1 MFTFNYSRGA
11 FLLTLGLLAGSAGCT
26 SKFLEES
33 PSDQITDANFYKTQ
47 NDAIQ
52 AVTAAY
58 SELTKEG
65 QYNAALW
72 AMDIGADIST
82 TGGGGGSDGIEYTQI
97 DDYNTPST
105 NFVCQR
111 LWQGSFIALQR
122 ANIVLQKVPLITGM
136 DPAIQ
141 KRCLGEAQFIRAKMY
156 FDLVRAFGDVPL
168 YTAPPVG
175 LDQVNIARSPQAD
188 VYKVIVS
195 DLTAAIGNL
204 PASYSGAD
212 LGRATKWAAQG
223 LLAKVYLTMG
233 DKANAVT
240 QAQAVIDGSGKT
252 MWAKY
257 GDNFVVANENNN
269 AKESLFEVQ
278 FTNGRN
284 QYDRNNVG
292 SSMNQFFAPR
302 RGGLVPAGD
311 GYGFNV
317 PEPDFVAGYEPG
329 DTRKAVSVWVPGDV
343 SPNGSIQPKSLPG
356 SPFGFDCK
364 KWFVG
369 MVNTNI
375 WDSPQNVP
383 VLRLAEMYLI
393 VAEGKGATPDGFEA
407 LNKVRRRA
415 FGAADYN
422 TPDAVHDLNA
432 SNLSMVGVN
441 NFQDAVI
448 RERKYELAFEFDR
461 WFDMKRT
468 KTLISGMTAQSAYLA
483 TVGVRRGIP
492 TEKNYVLPIPQSE
505 LDANPKLVQNPGY

>member
-1 MFTFNYSRGA
+1 MFISKFSRSA
-11 FLLTLGLLAGSAGCT
+11 FLLTLGLLASCT
-26 SKFLEES
+26 SKFLDEA
-33 PSDQITDANFYKTQ
+33 PSDQITDVNFYQTQ

-72 AMDIGADIST
+72 GMDIGADIST
-82 TGGGGGSDGIEYTQI
+82 TGGGGGSDGIEYTQL
-97 DDYNTPST
+97 DDYNIPST
-105 NFVCQR
+105 NFVATK
-111 LWQGSFIALQR
+111 LWQGPFIAVQR
-122 ANIVLQKVPLITGM
+122 ANIVLQKVPLITNI

-156 FDLVRAFGDVPL
+156 FDLVRVFGDVPL
-168 YTAPPVG
+168 YSTPPIG
-175 LDQVNIARSPQAD
+175 LDQVNIARSPAAD
-188 VYKVIVS
+188 IYKQIEA

-204 PASYSGAD
+204 PPSYSGAD

-223 LLAKVYLTMG
+223 LLAKVLLTEG
-233 DKANAVT
+233 KKAEAAV
-240 QAQAVIDGSGKT
+240 QAQAVITNSGKT
-252 MWAKY
+252 MWASY
-257 GDNFVVANENNN
+257 GDNFKVVNENNN

-278 FTNGRN
+278 FVNGRN

-317 PEPDFVAGYEPG
+317 PEPDFINGYEAG

-343 SPNGSIQPKSLPG
+343 APDNSVQPKSLPG
-356 SPFGFDCK
+356 SPFGYDCK

-375 WDSPQNVP
+375 WDSPLNVP

-393 VAEGKGATPDGFEA
+393 VAEGLGNTPAGFEA

-415 FGAADYN
+415 FGLDYN
-422 TPDAVHDLNA
+422 TASTRDLNA
-432 SNLSMVGVN
+432 SNTPD
-441 NFQDAVI
+441 FQAAVI

-461 WFDMKRT
+461 WFDLKRLKGT
-468 KTLISGMTAQSAYLA
+468 PQGLIPVMTAQSAYLA

-492 TEKNYVLPIPQSE
+492 TDKNYVLPIPQSE

>member
-1 MFTFNYSRGA
+1 MIITKYSCGA
-11 FLLTLGLLAGSAGCT
+11 FLLSLGLLGSCT

-72 AMDIGADIST
+72 AMDMGSDIST

-105 NFVCQR
+105 NVVATR
-111 LWQGSFIALQR
+111 MWQGSYIALQR

-156 FDLVRAFGDVPL
+156 FDLVRIYGDVPL
-168 YTAPPVG
+168 YTTPPTG
-175 LDQVNIARSPQAD
+175 IDQVNIARSPQAD
-188 VYKVIVS
+188 IYKVIES

-223 LLAKVYLTMG
+223 LLAKVLLTEG
-233 DKANAVT
+233 KKADAAV
-240 QAQAVIDGSGKT
+240 QAQAVIDNSGKT
-252 MWAKY
+252 MWANY
-257 GDNFVVANENNN
+257 GDNFKVVNENNN

-292 SSMNQFFAPR
+292 SAMNQFFAPR

-317 PEPDFVAGYEPG
+317 PEPDFVAGYEAG
-329 DTRKAVSVWVPGDV
+329 DTRKAVTVWVPGDV
-343 SPNGSIQPKSLPG
+343 SPNGSLQPKSLPG
-356 SPFGFDCK
+356 SPFGYDCK

-369 MVNTNI
+369 MENTNI

-393 VAEGKGATPDGFEA
+393 VAEGLGATPAGYEA

-415 FGAADYN
+415 FGTDFNTANAA
-422 TPDAVHDLNA
+422 HDLNA
-432 SNLSMVGVN
+432 GNTP

-461 WFDMKRT
+461 WFDLKRLKGT
-468 KTLISGMTAQSAYLA
+468 NNGLVPVMTAQSAYLA
-483 TVGVRRGIP
+483 TLGVKRGIP
-492 TEKNYVLPIPQSE
+492 TDKNYVLPIPQTE

>member
-1 MFTFNYSRGA
+1 MNLSKYSCGA
-11 FLLTLGLLAGSAGCT
+11 FLLSLGLLGSCT

-52 AVTAAY
+52 AVNAAY

-72 AMDIGADIST
+72 GMDIGADIST
-82 TGGGGGSDGIEYTQI
+82 TGGGGGSDGIEYTQL
-97 DDYNTPST
+97 DDYNIPST

-111 LWQGSFIALQR
+111 LWQGSYIALQR

-156 FDLVRAFGDVPL
+156 FDLVRAYGDVPL
-168 YTAPPVG
+168 YTTPPVG
-175 LDQVNIARSPQAD
+175 LDQVNIARTPQAD

-240 QAQAVIDGSGKT
+240 QAQAVIDNSGKT

-317 PEPDFVAGYEPG
+317 PEPDFVAGYAAG
-329 DTRKAVSVWVPGDV
+329 DTRKAVTVWVPGDV
-343 SPNGSIQPKSLPG
+343 SPNGSIQPANLPG

-393 VAEGKGATPDGFEA
+393 VAEGKGATADGFEA

-415 FGAADYN
+415 FGVADY
-422 TPDAVHDLNA
+422 TQPSAAYDLNA
-432 SNLSMVGVN
+432 SNTSD
-441 NFQDAVI
+441 FQGAI
-448 RERKYELAFEFDR
+448 MRERKYELAFEFDR
-461 WFDMKRT
+461 WFDLKRMKGT
-468 KTLISGMTAQSAYLA
+468 NYGLIPVMTAQSAYLA
-483 TVGVRRGIP
+483 TLGVKRGVP

>member
-1 MFTFNYSRGA
+1 MFTFTYSRGA
-11 FLLTLGLLAGSAGCT
+11 YLLALGLLAGSAGCT

-52 AVTAAY
+52 AVNAAY

-72 AMDIGADIST
+72 GMDIGADIST
-82 TGGGGGSDGIEYTQI
+82 TGGGGGSDGIEYTQL
-97 DDYNTPST
+97 DDYNIPST
-105 NFVCQR
+105 NFVCRR
-111 LWQGSFIALQR
+111 LWEGSYIALQR

-168 YTAPPVG
+168 YTAPPTGV
-175 LDQVNIARSPQAD
+175 DQVNIARTPQAD
-188 VYKVIVS
+188 VYKVIES

-223 LLAKVYLTMG
+223 LLAKVLLTEG
-233 DKANAVT
+233 KKAEAAV
-240 QAQAVIDGSGKT
+240 QAQAVIDNSGKT

-329 DTRKAVSVWVPGDV
+329 DTRKPVSVWVPGDV
-343 SPNGSIQPKSLPG
+343 SPNGSIQPASLPG

-375 WDSPQNVP
+375 WDSPQNVA

-393 VAEGKGATPDGFEA
+393 VAEGLGATPAGYEA

-415 FGAADYN
+415 FGADYN
-422 TPDAVHDLNA
+422 TPNAAHDLNA
-432 SNLSMVGVN
+432 SNTP

-483 TVGVRRGIP
+483 TLGVRRGIP

-505 LDANPKLVQNPGY
+505 LDANHNLVQNPGY

>member
-1 MFTFNYSRGA
+1 MIISKYSCGA
-11 FLLTLGLLAGSAGCT
+11 FLLSLGLLGSCT

-72 AMDIGADIST
+72 AMDMGSDIST

-105 NFVCQR
+105 NFVAQR

-122 ANIVLQKVPLITGM
+122 ANIVLQKVPAIVGM

-156 FDLVRAFGDVPL
+156 FDLVRVYGDVPL
-168 YTAPPVG
+168 YTAPPTG
-175 LDQVNIARSPQAD
+175 IDQVNIARSPQAD
-188 VYKVIVS
+188 VYKVIES

-223 LLAKVYLTMG
+223 LLAKVLLTEG
-233 DKANAVT
+233 KKADAAV
-240 QAQAVIDGSGKT
+240 QAQAVIDNSGKT
-252 MWAKY
+252 MWANY

-292 SSMNQFFAPR
+292 SAMNQFFAPR

-317 PEPDFVAGYEPG
+317 PEPDFVAGYEAG

-356 SPFGFDCK
+356 SPFGYDCK

-375 WDSPQNVP
+375 WDSPQNVA

-393 VAEGKGATPDGFEA
+393 VAEGKGATADGFEA

-415 FGAADYN
+415 FGLDYN
-422 TPDAVHDLNA
+422 TASSRDLNA
-432 SNLSMVGVN
+432 GNTAD
-441 NFQDAVI
+441 FQGAVM

-461 WFDMKRT
+461 WFDLKRMKGT
-468 KTLISGMTAQSAYLA
+468 NYGLIPVMTAQSAYLA
-483 TVGVRRGIP
+483 TLGVKRGIP
-492 TEKNYVLPIPQSE
+492 TDKNYVLPIPQTE

>member
-1 MFTFNYSRGA
+1 MNISKYYCGT
-11 FLLTLGLLAGSAGCT
+11 FLLSLGLLGSCT

-33 PSDQITDANFYKTQ
+33 PSNQITDANFYQTQ
-47 NDAIQ
+47 SDAIQ

-72 AMDIGADIST
+72 GMDMGADIST
-82 TGGGGGSDGIEYTQI
+82 TGGGGGSDGIEYTQL
-97 DDYNTPST
+97 DDYNIPST
-105 NFVCQR
+105 NFVVNR
-111 LWQGSFIALQR
+111 LWGGSFIALQR

-141 KRCLGEAQFIRAKMY
+141 KRSIGEAQFIRAKMY

-175 LDQVNIARSPQAD
+175 LDQVNIARTPQAD
-188 VYKVIVS
+188 VYKVIES

-204 PASYSGAD
+204 PPSYTGED

-223 LLAKVYLTMG
+223 LLAKVLLTEG
-233 DKANAVT
+233 KKAEAAV
-240 QAQAVIDGSGKT
+240 QAQAVITNSGKT
-252 MWAKY
+252 MWANY
-257 GDNFVVANENNN
+257 GDNFKVANENNN

-278 FTNGRN
+278 YVNGRN
-284 QYDRNNVG
+284 GYDRNNVG
-292 SSMNQFFAPR
+292 SAMNQFFAPR

-317 PEPDFVAGYEPG
+317 PEPDFVAGYEAG

-356 SPFGFDCK
+356 SPFGYDCK

-369 MVNTNI
+369 MVDTNI
-375 WDSPQNVP
+375 WDSPLNVP

-393 VAEGKGATPDGFEA
+393 VAEGLGATPDGFKA
-407 LNKVRRRA
+407 LNMVRRRA
-415 FGAADYN
+415 FGLDYN
-422 TPDAVHDLNA
+422 KPDPTHDLTAANT
-432 SNLSMVGVN
+432 S

-483 TVGVRRGIP
+483 TLGVRRGIP
-492 TEKNYVLPIPQSE
+492 TEKNYVLPLPQSE

>member
-1 MFTFNYSRGA
+1 MNLSKYSCGA
-11 FLLTLGLLAGSAGCT
+11 FLLSLGLLGSCT

-52 AVTAAY
+52 AVNAAY

-72 AMDIGADIST
+72 GMDMGADIST
-82 TGGGGGSDGIEYTQI
+82 TGGGGGSDGIEYTQL
-97 DDYNTPST
+97 DDYNIPST

-111 LWQGSFIALQR
+111 LWQGSYIALQR

-156 FDLVRAFGDVPL
+156 FDLVRAYGDVPL

-175 LDQVNIARSPQAD
+175 LDQVNIARTPQAD
-188 VYKVIVS
+188 VYKVIES

-223 LLAKVYLTMG
+223 LLAKVLLTEG
-233 DKANAVT
+233 KKADAAV
-240 QAQAVIDGSGKT
+240 QAQAVIDNSGKT
-252 MWAKY
+252 MWASY
-257 GDNFVVANENNN
+257 GDNFKVANENNN

-317 PEPDFVAGYEPG
+317 PEPDFVAGYAAG
-329 DTRKAVSVWVPGDV
+329 DTRKAVTVWVPGDV
-343 SPNGSIQPKSLPG
+343 SPNGSIQPKDLPG

-375 WDSPQNVP
+375 WDSPLNVP

-393 VAEGKGATPDGFEA
+393 VAEGKGATADGFEA

-415 FGAADYN
+415 FGVADY
-422 TPDAVHDLNA
+422 TQPSAAYDLNA
-432 SNLSMVGVN
+432 SNTSD
-441 NFQDAVI
+441 FQGAVLK
-448 RERKYELAFEFDR
+448 ERKYELAFEFDR
-461 WFDMKRT
+461 WFDLKRMKGT
-468 KTLISGMTAQSAYLA
+468 NYGLVPVMTAQSAYLA
-483 TVGVRRGIP
+483 TLGVKRGVP

>member
-1 MFTFNYSRGA
+1 MNLSKYSCGA
-11 FLLTLGLLAGSAGCT
+11 FLLSLGLLGSCT
-26 SKFLEES
+26 NKFLEES

-52 AVTAAY
+52 AVNAAY

-72 AMDIGADIST
+72 GMDMGADIST
-82 TGGGGGSDGIEYTQI
+82 TGGGGGSDGIEYTQL
-97 DDYNTPST
+97 DDYNIPST

-111 LWQGSFIALQR
+111 LWQGSYIALQR

-156 FDLVRAFGDVPL
+156 FDLVRAYGDIPL
-168 YTAPPVG
+168 YTTPPVG
-175 LDQVNIARSPQAD
+175 LDQVNIARTPQAD
-188 VYKVIVS
+188 VYKVIVA

-240 QAQAVIDGSGKT
+240 QAQAVIDNSGKT

-317 PEPDFVAGYEPG
+317 PEPDFVAGYAAG
-329 DTRKAVSVWVPGDV
+329 DTRKAVTVWVPGDV
-343 SPNGSIQPKSLPG
+343 SPNGSIQPKDLPG

-375 WDSPQNVP
+375 WDSPLNVP

-393 VAEGKGATPDGFEA
+393 VAEGKGPTTDGFEA

-415 FGAADYN
+415 FGVADY
-422 TPDAVHDLNA
+422 TQPSAAYDLNA
-432 SNLSMVGVN
+432 SNTSD
-441 NFQDAVI
+441 FQGAVMK
-448 RERKYELAFEFDR
+448 ERKYELAFEFDR
-461 WFDMKRT
+461 WFDLKRMKGT
-468 KTLISGMTAQSAYLA
+468 KYDLISVMTAQSAYLA
-483 TVGVRRGIP
+483 TLGVKRGVP

>member
-1 MFTFNYSRGA
+1 MIISKYSCGA
-11 FLLTLGLLAGSAGCT
+11 FLLSLGLLGSCT

-72 AMDIGADIST
+72 GMDMGADIST
-82 TGGGGGSDGIEYTQI
+82 TGGGGGSDGIEYTQL
-97 DDYNTPST
+97 DDYNIPST
-105 NFVCQR
+105 NVVVTR
-111 LWQGSFIALQR
+111 LWQGSYIALQR

-156 FDLVRAFGDVPL
+156 FDLVRAYGDVPL
-168 YTAPPVG
+168 YTTPPTG
-175 LDQVNIARSPQAD
+175 IDQVNIPRSPQAD
-188 VYKVIVS
+188 VYKVIES

-204 PASYSGAD
+204 PPSYSGAD

-223 LLAKVYLTMG
+223 LLAKVLLTEG
-233 DKANAVT
+233 KKAEAAV
-240 QAQAVIDGSGKT
+240 QAQAVIDNSGKT
-252 MWAKY
+252 MWANY
-257 GDNFVVANENNN
+257 GDNFKVANENNN

-278 FTNGRN
+278 YVNGRN

-292 SSMNQFFAPR
+292 SAMNQFFAPR

-317 PEPDFVAGYEPG
+317 PEPDFVAGYEAG
-329 DTRKAVSVWVPGDV
+329 DTRKAVTVWVPGDV
-343 SPNGSIQPKSLPG
+343 SPNGSVQPKSLPG
-356 SPFGFDCK
+356 SPFGYDCK

-369 MVNTNI
+369 MENTNI
-375 WDSPQNVP
+375 WDSPLNVP

-393 VAEGKGATPDGFEA
+393 VAEGLGATPAGYEA

-415 FGAADYN
+415 FGADYN
-422 TPDAVHDLNA
+422 TPNAAHDLNA
-432 SNLSMVGVN
+432 GNTP

-461 WFDMKRT
+461 WFDLKRLKGT
-468 KTLISGMTAQSAYLA
+468 NNGLIPVMTAQAAYLA
-483 TVGVRRGIP
+483 PLGVRRGIP
-492 TEKNYVLPIPQSE
+492 TDKNYVLPIPQTE

>member
-1 MFTFNYSRGA
+1 MNLSKYSCGA
-11 FLLTLGLLAGSAGCT
+11 FLLSLGLLGSCT

-52 AVTAAY
+52 AVNAAY

-72 AMDIGADIST
+72 GMDMGADIST
-82 TGGGGGSDGIEYTQI
+82 TGGGGGSDGIEYTQL
-97 DDYNTPST
+97 DDYNIPST

-111 LWQGSFIALQR
+111 LWQGSYIALQR

-156 FDLVRAFGDVPL
+156 FDLVRAYGDIPL

-195 DLTAAIGNL
+195 DLTAAVGNL

-240 QAQAVIDGSGKT
+240 QAQAVIDNSGKT
-252 MWAKY
+252 MWANY

-292 SSMNQFFAPR
+292 SAMNQFFAPR

-317 PEPDFVAGYEPG
+317 PEPDFVAGYAAG
-329 DTRKAVSVWVPGDV
+329 DTRKAVTVWVPGDV
-343 SPNGSIQPKSLPG
+343 SPNGSIQPANLPG
-356 SPFGFDCK
+356 SPFGYDCK

-393 VAEGKGATPDGFEA
+393 VAEGKGATADGFEA

-415 FGAADYN
+415 FGVDY
-422 TPDAVHDLNA
+422 TKASSFDLSA
-432 SNLSMVGVN
+432 SNTSD
-441 NFQDAVI
+441 FQGAVMK
-448 RERKYELAFEFDR
+448 ERKYELAFEFDR
-461 WFDMKRT
+461 WFDLKRMKGT
-468 KTLISGMTAQSAYLA
+468 SYGLIPVMTAQSAYLA
-483 TVGVRRGIP
+483 TLGVKRGVP

>member
-1 MFTFNYSRGA
+1 MTISKYSCSA
-11 FLLTLGLLAGSAGCT
+11 FLLTLGLLAGCT
-26 SKFLEES
+26 SKFLDEA
-33 PSDQITDANFYKTQ
+33 PTDQITDANFYQTQ
-47 NDAIQ
+47 SDAIQ

-72 AMDIGADIST
+72 GMDMGADIST
-82 TGGGGGSDGIEYTQI
+82 TGGGGGSDGIEYTQL
-97 DDYNTPST
+97 DDYNIPTT
-105 NFVCQR
+105 NFVVTR
-111 LWQGSFIALQR
+111 LWQGSYIALQR
-122 ANIVLQKVPLITGM
+122 ANIVLQKVPLITNI

-141 KRCLGEAQFIRAKMY
+141 KRCIGEAQFIRAKMY

-168 YTAPPVG
+168 YTEPPVG
-175 LDQVNIARSPQAD
+175 LDQVNIARTPQAD
-188 VYKVIVS
+188 VYKVIEA

-223 LLAKVYLTMG
+223 LLAKVLLTE
-233 DKANAVT
+233 DRKAEAAV
-240 QAQAVIDGSGKT
+240 QAQAVIDNSGKT

-278 FTNGRN
+278 YTNGRN
-284 QYDRNNVG
+284 TFDRNNVG
-292 SSMNQFFAPR
+292 SAMNQFFAPR

-317 PEPDFVAGYEPG
+317 PEPDFVAGYAPG
-329 DTRKAVSVWVPGDV
+329 DTRKAVTVWVPGDV
-343 SPNGSIQPKSLPG
+343 SPNGSVQPKNLPG
-356 SPFGFDCK
+356 SPFGLDCK

-369 MVNTNI
+369 FVNTNI
-375 WDSPQNVP
+375 WDSPQNVA

-393 VAEGKGATPDGFEA
+393 VAEGLGATPAGYEA
-407 LNKVRRRA
+407 INKVRRRA
-415 FGAADYN
+415 FGVDYN
-422 TPDAVHDLNA
+422 QPSAVADLTPANTA
-432 SNLSMVGVN
+432 

-448 RERKYELAFEFDR
+448 KERKYELAFEFDR

-483 TVGVRRGIP
+483 TLGVKRGIP
-492 TEKNYVLPIPQSE
+492 TEKNYVLPLPQTE

>member
-1 MFTFNYSRGA
+1 MLISKHFGGA
-11 FLLTLGLLAGSAGCT
+11 FLLSLGLLAGCT
-26 SKFLEES
+26 NKFLEES

-72 AMDIGADIST
+72 AMDIAADIST
-82 TGGGGGSDGIEYTQI
+82 TGGGGGSDGIEYTQL

-105 NFVCQR
+105 NFVAQR
-111 LWQGSFIALQR
+111 LWQGSFIAVQR

-168 YTAPPVG
+168 YATQPTN
-175 LDQVNIARSPQAD
+175 LDQVNIARSPAAD
-188 VYKVIVS
+188 VYKQIEA
-195 DLTAAIGNL
+195 DLTSAITNL
-204 PASYSGAD
+204 PTSYSGGD
-212 LGRATKWAAQG
+212 LGRATRWAAQG
-223 LLAKVYLTMG
+223 LLAKVLLTEG
-233 DKANAVT
+233 RKAEAAV
-240 QAQAVIDGSGKT
+240 QAKAVIDGSGKT
-252 MWAKY
+252 MWASY
-257 GDNFVVANENNN
+257 GDNFKVENENNN
-269 AKESLFEVQ
+269 AKESLYEVQ
-278 FTNGRN
+278 FVNGRN
-284 QYDRNNVG
+284 QYDRNSVG
-292 SSMNQFFAPR
+292 SAMNQFFAPR

-317 PEPDFVAGYEPG
+317 PEPDFVNGYEAG
-329 DTRKAVSVWVPGDV
+329 DTRKAVTVWVPGDV
-343 SPNGSIQPKSLPG
+343 SPNGSLQPKSLPG
-356 SPFGFDCK
+356 SPFGYDCK

-375 WDSPQNVP
+375 WDSPLNVP

-393 VAEGKGATPDGFEA
+393 VAEGLGATPDGFEA

-415 FGAADYN
+415 FGVDYN
-422 TPDAVHDLNA
+422 TPNAAHDLNA
-432 SNLSMVGVN
+432 GSAPD
-441 NFQDAVI
+441 FQAAVM

-461 WFDMKRT
+461 WFDLKRT
-468 KTLISGMTAQSAYLA
+468 KSLVSVMTAQSAYLA
-483 TVGVRRGIP
+483 TVGVRRGVP
-492 TEKNYVLPIPQSE
+492 TDKNYVFPIPQTE